1 LCFDSNLPYYILIIG
16 TVGTIT
22 AFPGS
27 GLTSGAWPENQC
39 SGYGTAIVGSEI
51 VYDFRH
57 QQRAFFSYR
66 ASGETIGTVAQGS
79 IGIYRGFA
87 SNFVHGVQDYEGRA
101 VSHNISANF
110 LKIINAGVSGSVPF
124 NSDGTVNP
132 EGVYSLHYNLGLG
145 GGLGAPV
152 NLAISQAFYKMDRNT
167 LIDYNGIGPQ
177 EDLIQIR
184 QEAATPMADE
194 LLALSHVPVF
204 DGSAI
209 DSLNKWVKYR

>member
-1 LCFDSNLPYYILIIG
+1 MPGLFLVFWTVIYRIMMVTLLGLLEQLLPSLAG
-16 TVGTIT
+16 V
-22 AFPGS
+22 
-27 GLTSGAWPENQC
+27 TSCAWPENQC

-152 NLAISQAFYKMDRNT
+152 NLAILKHSTRW
-167 LIDYNGIGPQ
+167 IEI
-177 EDLIQIR
+177 
-184 QEAATPMADE
+184 
-194 LLALSHVPVF
+194 H
-204 DGSAI
+204 
-209 DSLNKWVKYR
+209 